1 VAREMGNAAMN
12 EEIRRKVRVLQQ
24 LSIAAYPDAMLVYLC
39 GMLMG
44 AVHRVHFVRDLEGAP
59 IAIQIAIGRA
69 RVWPMPPWQ
78 ATVGG
83 MTIPDP
89 LTLASAIAQR
99 DDPICVKLL
108 FDGSSEHED
117 FQQCLVNSYADVVA
131 GRTAGVQRAED
142 RMAELRARIDRALD
156 IYNECR
162 RMMEDGDPA
171 RRSELAAFQRMAQEE
186 LQACTRELRRLE
198 MQVASRKD

>member
-1 VAREMGNAAMN
+1 MN
-12 EEIRRKVRVLQQ
+12 DELRRKVRVLQQ

-59 IAIQIAIGRA
+59 IAIQISMGRA
-69 RVWPMPPWQ
+69 RVWPTPAWQ

-89 LTLASAIAQR
+89 LTLASALAQR

-108 FDGSSEHED
+108 FDGSNEHED
-117 FQQCLVNSYADVVA
+117 FQQLLVNSYADIVA
-131 GRTAGVQRAED
+131 GRTAGVQHAED
-142 RMAELRARIDRALD
+142 RIAELRARIDRALD

-162 RMMEDGDPA
+162 RLMEEGAPERQA
-171 RRSELAAFQRMAQEE
+171 ELAAFQRMAQEE

-198 MQVASRKD
+198 MQVVNRKE